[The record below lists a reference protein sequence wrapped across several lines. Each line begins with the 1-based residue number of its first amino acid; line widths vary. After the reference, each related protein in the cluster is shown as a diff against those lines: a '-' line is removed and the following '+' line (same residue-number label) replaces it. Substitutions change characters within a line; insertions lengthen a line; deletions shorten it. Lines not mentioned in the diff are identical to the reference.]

1 MGFDFTISVSHILT
15 FISSAV
21 IVIWNFF
28 HLTSKV
34 GRAEEKADAA
44 MTKATEAHVKAD
56 TLEKELL
63 AKYASVDHVSRL
75 EDRLSSQVDRVLSEI
90 GSLRQFLMERK

>member
-34 GRAEEKADAA
+34 SRAEEKADAA
-44 MTKATEAHVKAD
+44 MVKATEAQTKAD
-56 TLEKELL
+56 ALEKQILKE
-63 AKYASVDHVSRL
+63 YASLDSVARL
-75 EDRLSSQVDRVLSEI
+75 EDRLSMQMDKVLSEL
-90 GSLRQFLMERK
+90 GSIRQFLMERK